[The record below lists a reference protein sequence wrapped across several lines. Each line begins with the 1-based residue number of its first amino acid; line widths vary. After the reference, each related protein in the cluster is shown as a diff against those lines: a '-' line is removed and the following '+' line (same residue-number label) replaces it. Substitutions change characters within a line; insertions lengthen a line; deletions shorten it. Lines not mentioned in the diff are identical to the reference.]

1 MPKIKNNINLEEFFI
16 SKLKNFF
23 KEMLIKNDEIQLNE
37 K

>member
-1 MPKIKNNINLEEFFI
+1 MLKIKNNINLEEFFI
-16 SKLKNFF
+16 SKLKKFF

>member
-1 MPKIKNNINLEEFFI
+1 MLKSKNNINLEEFFI